1 MSIVVTDKVRDYA
14 LTQGFYFVEY
24 AGETFYITPPN
35 GQPKE
40 W

>member
-1 MSIVVTDKVRDYA
+1 MGIVVTDKVRDYA
-14 LTQGFYFVEY
+14 LTQGFYFIEY
-24 AGETFYITPPN
+24 AGETFYITLPN